1 MEIEVAFRLSR
12 SEYVRALRF
21 CLRKRHL
28 VSWVPLLVIA
38 VALAL
43 SVVMALLMERVSFL
57 CTMILVL
64 AVMLAVYSLYQ
75 YLLKPGRIFDRDPM
89 LHRDIR
95 FRFTG
100 EDIARQDSETA
111 VLLDW
116 RVSKVWRNR
125 DFYFLFEGK
134 ESYILLPRRAFGS
147 AEEEKRF
154 ERLVLEAN
162 PGVAWRNFG

>member
-1 MEIEVAFRLSR
+1 MEIEVAFQLSR

-28 VSWVPLLVIA
+28 VSWIQLLTIA

-43 SVVMALLMERVSFL
+43 AVVMARVMERVSVL
-57 CTMILVL
+57 CTMLFVL

-75 YLLKPGRIFDRDPM
+75 YLIKPGRIFDRDPM
-89 LHRDIR
+89 LHREVR
-95 FRFTG
+95 FRFNG
-100 EDIARQDSETA
+100 EDIARQDSEVA

-147 AEEEKRF
+147 AEEEKQF
-154 ERLVLEAN
+154 ERLVLVAN

>member
-1 MEIEVAFRLSR
+1 MEIEVAFQLSR

-28 VSWVPLLVIA
+28 VSWIQLLTIA

-43 SVVMALLMERVSFL
+43 AVVMARVMEWVSVL
-57 CTMILVL
+57 CTMLFVL

-89 LHRDIR
+89 LHREVR
-95 FRFTG
+95 FRFNG
-100 EDIARQDSETA
+100 EDIARQDSEVA

-147 AEEEKRF
+147 AEEEKQF
-154 ERLVLEAN
+154 ERLVLVAN
-162 PGVAWRNFG
+162 PGVAWRTFG